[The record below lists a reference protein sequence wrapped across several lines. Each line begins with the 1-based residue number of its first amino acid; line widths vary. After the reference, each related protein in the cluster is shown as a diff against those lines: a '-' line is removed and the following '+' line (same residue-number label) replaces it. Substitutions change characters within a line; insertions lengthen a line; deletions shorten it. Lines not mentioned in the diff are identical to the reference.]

1 VVSDTRFGSGGF
13 TLIELMVTLALVAIV
28 LSFGVPNMTQLIRS
42 NQVINQTNS
51 VLGGIQLARAE
62 AVKQGVGMAV
72 CGSSDQASCDGQW
85 GQGWLVYEDSDG
97 TGSPT
102 ATNIVRVA
110 DGSAEVDNTSGGVVR
125 FDHQG
130 LRRDTSEATVTIK
143 RSACGSEKARRISI
157 VRGGRA
163 ASEKVSC

>member
-1 VVSDTRFGSGGF
+1 MVSDTRFGSGGF
-13 TLIELMVTLALVAIV
+13 TLIELMITLALLAVV

-62 AVKQGVGMAV
+62 AVKRGVGMAV
-72 CGSSDQASCDGQW
+72 CGSSDQATCDGQW
-85 GQGWLVYEDSDG
+85 GQGWLVYEDSG
-97 TGSPT
+97 GSTSPT
-102 ATNIVRVA
+102 ATTIVRVA

-130 LRRDTSEATVTIK
+130 LRRDTSESTVTIK
-143 RSACGSEKARRISI
+143 RSACGSEKARQISVSI
-157 VRGGRA
+157 GGRA
-163 ASEKVSC
+163 GSEKVSC

>member
-1 VVSDTRFGSGGF
+1 MVSDTRFGSGGF
-13 TLIELMVTLALVAIV
+13 TLIELMLTLALVAIV
-28 LSFGVPNMTQLIRS
+28 LGFGVPSMTQLIRS

-62 AVKQGVGMAV
+62 AVKRGVGMAV

-97 TGSPT
+97 SGSPT
-102 ATNIVRVA
+102 STNIVRVA

-143 RSACGSEKARRISI
+143 RSACGSEKARQISI
-157 VRGGRA
+157 ARGGRA

>member
-1 VVSDTRFGSGGF
+1 MVSDTRFGSGGF
-13 TLIELMVTLALVAIV
+13 TLIELMLTLALVAIV
-28 LSFGVPNMTQLIRS
+28 LGFGVPSMTQLIRS

-62 AVKQGVGMAV
+62 AVKRGVGRAV
-72 CGSSDQASCDGQW
+72 GGSSDQATCDGQW

-97 TGSPT
+97 SGSPT
-102 ATNIVRVA
+102 TTNIVRVA

-130 LRRDTSEATVTIK
+130 LRRDTSEDTVVIK

-157 VRGGRA
+157 TRGGRA